1 MENAIVIAEPGD
13 DFAQVFD
20 FGYPL
25 LRCDTQGRVT
35 DWHSA
40 SEIPLSDIQ
49 QNALC
54 ILAASP
60 DGLRQAETFCA
71 RFVTELGA
79 EPLLLI
85 DLSDTHP
92 DQRQAKVLSQI
103 VDVLLQE
110 RLRAA
115 QRQVELLRDMAHLR
129 ADFEELSNAFGLL
142 EGFVQEAELDHRQLR
157 QDLAPASNTKPV
169 TLPAGTVLHQRL
181 PGKSSGISDI
191 GLHVAQAPA
200 GSGGQLLIGLHA
212 LEKGETLADWAI
224 DQGDLSA
231 GWLGLPLEVAL
242 GPDNTTLQ
250 LRLEWTGTAPLELD
264 WSLRHPDPRYCLQL
278 GEESEAKP
286 NDDEDRVL
294 ALQLWTY
301 IPGCTP
307 PHSSDGAGVKVL
319 AQGALKAARNL
330 NPENTDTKFLDE
342 QNALQVHPVQGDL
355 AAALLCDAV
364 GSGVNEVSASIHSLS
379 EQGADIEYAIAVAP
393 TSARIDPAGNK
404 RAFIRRRSALG
415 PSLNSLL
422 DSPGARKSEW
432 YRLSAGQKGQIRL
445 LLQEPAGSAMDLYLI
460 TRMADHQ
467 LPPSWA
473 WAAFSSVTLSRDR
486 F

>member
-35 DWHSA
+35 DGQSA
-40 SEIPLSDIQ
+40 SEVPLSDLQ

-115 QRQVELLRDMAHLR
+115 QRQVELLRDMAQLR
-129 ADFEELSNAFGLL
+129 ADFEDLSNAFGLL

-157 QDLAPASNTKPV
+157 RDLAPASNTKPV

-181 PGKSSGISDI
+181 PGESSGICDI
-191 GLHVAQAPA
+191 GLHRPQPVRAA
-200 GSGGQLLIGLHA
+200 GS
-212 LEKGETLADWAI
+212 
-224 DQGDLSA
+224 
-231 GWLGLPLEVAL
+231 
-242 GPDNTTLQ
+242 
-250 LRLEWTGTAPLELD
+250 
-264 WSLRHPDPRYCLQL
+264 
-278 GEESEAKP
+278 
-286 NDDEDRVL
+286 
-294 ALQLWTY
+294 
-301 IPGCTP
+301 
-307 PHSSDGAGVKVL
+307 
-319 AQGALKAARNL
+319 
-330 NPENTDTKFLDE
+330 
-342 QNALQVHPVQGDL
+342 
-355 AAALLCDAV
+355 
-364 GSGVNEVSASIHSLS
+364 
-379 EQGADIEYAIAVAP
+379 
-393 TSARIDPAGNK
+393 
-404 RAFIRRRSALG
+404 
-415 PSLNSLL
+415 
-422 DSPGARKSEW
+422 
-432 YRLSAGQKGQIRL
+432 
-445 LLQEPAGSAMDLYLI
+445 
-460 TRMADHQ
+460 
-467 LPPSWA
+467 
-473 WAAFSSVTLSRDR
+473 
-486 F
+486 